1 MNVSSMRRVATLAV
15 CAVSFGLW
23 GAVTVVDVNGAE
35 DLIAKLHEYNG
46 KGLNYE
52 LRLAPGDYWLPDTA
66 MVTNTGDYA
75 AGMSTLLVDK
85 IRLVGGGEKPDDVRL
100 IGAGNIRVL
109 AGGNSAWIEN
119 LTITN
124 GNATVKLAEAGN
136 SNRGGGVTGGC
147 ILTNCVVSGCKA
159 AIGGAAF
166 AAGVTLYGCRV
177 LNNSA
182 TSVGGGVHTS
192 CAYDTEFVGNSSAGN
207 GGAAA
212 LSSLY
217 RCNIISNTAAGSGGG
232 AYDTH
237 LYDCTNVSWNVAT
250 KGNGGGFACQ
260 EARDIKVHGC
270 YFYANKC
277 SHPTATAYGGGVF
290 GSISVS
296 NCVIHGN
303 YAHRAGGSA
312 PYGGGIGKATI
323 YDSVVSDNY
332 AEYGGGGAYVTAYG
346 TKFSCNRSSTSD
358 GNNANRSH
366 LYGCEVIGSDLSY
379 GSASDTVFR
388 DIGPARTLDNP
399 HVDETF
405 TPGYVYTRYPNC
417 TNCLFV
423 GCTPSD
429 SMFFGYGT
437 ATMKSYL
444 VNCTVV
450 GNHSGYMFTYFKTED
465 QPLIVENCLFYGNT
479 YQDISCHP
487 NQTTAAAMR
496 FSHCAYARSSI
507 DEDTLKS
514 SYSSDGSVYKLGV
527 DIGSDPK
534 FMGEKDPDH
543 PYSLKRTSPL
553 RGLGAHADWMA
564 EATDI
569 RGEGFAR
576 ADGTSVDIG
585 CYQCWL
591 PVVGMKVSIR

>member
-1 MNVSSMRRVATLAV
+1 MNVSSMRRVATLAA

-177 LNNSA
+177 VNNSA
-182 TSVGGGVHTS
+182 TSVAGGVHTS

-303 YAHRAGGSA
+303 YAHKAGGNA

-429 SMFFGYGT
+429 SMFFGYGA

-487 NQTTAAAMR
+487 NQTTATAMR

-507 DEDTLKS
+507 DEATLKS

-527 DIGSDPK
+527 DIGADPK

>member
-1 MNVSSMRRVATLAV
+1 MNISSMRRVATLAA

-66 MVTNTGDYA
+66 MVTNTGEYA

-166 AAGVTLYGCRV
+166 AAGVTLYGCKV
-177 LNNSA
+177 VNNSA
-182 TSVGGGVHTS
+182 TSVAGGVHTS

-303 YAHRAGGSA
+303 YAHRAGSSA

-346 TKFSCNRSSTSD
+346 SKFSCNRSSTSD
-358 GNNANRSH
+358 GNNANHSH

-405 TPGYVYTRYPNC
+405 TPSYVYTRYPNC

-429 SMFFGYGT
+429 SMFFGYGA

-450 GNHSGYMFTYFKTED
+450 GNHSGYMFTYFKAED

-507 DEDTLKS
+507 DEATLKS

-527 DIGSDPK
+527 DIGADPK

-543 PYSLKRTSPL
+543 PYSLTRTSPL

-585 CYQCWL
+585 CYQ
-591 PVVGMKVSIR
+591 